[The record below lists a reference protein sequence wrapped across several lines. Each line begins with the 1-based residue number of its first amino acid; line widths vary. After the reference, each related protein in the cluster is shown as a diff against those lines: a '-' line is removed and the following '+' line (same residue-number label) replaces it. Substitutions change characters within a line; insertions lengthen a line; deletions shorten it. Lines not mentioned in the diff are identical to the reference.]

1 MNYYLLALLVV
12 SAADVAVTYRNLKAG
27 GRELNPLPAKL
38 IAKIGL
44 WPTMLLTK
52 AIIIG
57 VGLYANHPAYYTVAT
72 ILTLVAVIYSFM
84 QGRK

>member
-1 MNYYLLALLVV
+1 MNYYLLALIVV
-12 SAADVAVTYRNLKAG
+12 SAADVAVTYRNPKAG

-38 IAKIGL
+38 IQRIGP

-57 VGLYANHPAYYTVAT
+57 VGLYANHPAYYTVASL
-72 ILTLVAVIYSFM
+72 LTATAAFYSFM